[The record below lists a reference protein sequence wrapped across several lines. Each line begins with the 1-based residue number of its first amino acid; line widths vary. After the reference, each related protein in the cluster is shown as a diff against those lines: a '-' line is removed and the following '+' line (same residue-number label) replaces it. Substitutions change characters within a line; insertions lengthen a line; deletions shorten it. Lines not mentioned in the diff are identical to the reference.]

1 MGGQPSGLLCFENK
15 LGMALV
21 AGWGRGRCRVQVGQ
35 AGATATATEA
45 KRETLIGNSLA
56 AKLVVCLKYLQ
67 LFSNYLGKF

>member
-15 LGMALV
+15 LATG
-21 AGWGRGRCRVQVGQ
+21 GGGGGVGGVGCKWVKQ
-35 AGATATATEA
+35 ARRQL
-45 KRETLIGNSLA
+45 KLRQKETLIGNSLA